1 MPKNINFNFRLTR
14 AQVAFGRIVFV
25 YMLPMLFVVWG
36 VIPFSWHIP
45 VMMSVV
51 LVIFYFVIKDNLDK
65 KDLGIVKPKGY
76 KDYVFYIIATLIGLI
91 GILFFANKLGYT
103 PIPNWHSH
111 PTFLYLFIPI
121 SVLQEFAY
129 RSVLTRELA
138 YIFDEPV
145 QIILANAGIF
155 AILHIM
161 YPDALAVIPLTFI
174 GGIFLSSLWHL
185 KPNFYLISF
194 AHIVF
199 NFTAVLYGFFD
210 AS

>member
-1 MPKNINFNFRLTR
+1 
-14 AQVAFGRIVFV
+14 
-25 YMLPMLFVVWG
+25 MLPMLLVVWG
-36 VIPFSWHIP
+36 VVPFDWHIP
-45 VMMSVV
+45 VMMSVM
-51 LVIFYFVIKDNLDK
+51 LVIFYFVSKDKLTRQ
-65 KDLGIVKPKGY
+65 DLGMVMPSNY
-76 KDYVFYIIATLIGLI
+76 KDYIIYLIAILIGLV
-91 GILFFANKLGYT
+91 GILFFAYKLGYT
-103 PIPNWHSH
+103 PMPNWQNH

-129 RSVLTRELA
+129 RSVLTKELD

-145 QIILANAGIF
+145 QIILTNAGIF

-161 YPDALAVIPLTFI
+161 YPDALAVLPLTFI
-174 GGIFLSSLWHL
+174 GGIFLSTLWHI